1 MPFCHLSAPNSGY
14 IVPFYTNQ
22 DTHLKHQRGTN
33 GLVHTYPCL
42 LFIYN
47 MPLGLESCP
56 EPVVECI
63 AQLLDFDDIR
73 NLRLTCKSLALKSSQ
88 YRFRTFFRSKHVNV
102 TVDALRTFAEGIQAG
117 GLRCLIQYLYL
128 VGIVKECESRKPRK
142 ENYWQKE
149 ETRRMQVN
157 LLSQAFNGLAK
168 YSKNGSLRLLT
179 LRVAIVRNGEEMTLR
194 ADSGPLVPLQKSVWL
209 CTMHTFDTVVSA
221 LAASSLRIDSLN
233 IFSEPD
239 MHCSSLVCDQIN
251 AIDWND
257 SGFAK
262 TLATLRSLS
271 ISLSTR
277 VFAFRRALQ
286 ENKQDVGRSSKKDA
300 AEVQAEAGDENDFV
314 GLSGLL
320 RLCNQLE
327 NLEIDYLRIPMGY
340 SALVGHFYY
349 ETILQRIVELDRLP
363 ILKRCKFSGVSA
375 KETDLLGFIQRTRVR
390 ELSLEKVILCTGTF
404 RSTFD
409 YCTSR
414 AASMTKLHFDT
425 LYETLYDRHY
435 VEKMIFFAGGGKSR
449 IGFPSASAT
458 ERLDREGESVRTSI
472 TYYISPRTPID
483 NSWIPEWGRF
493 RRTENGT

>member
-1 MPFCHLSAPNSGY
+1 
-14 IVPFYTNQ
+14 
-22 DTHLKHQRGTN
+22 
-33 GLVHTYPCL
+33 
-42 LFIYN
+42 

-63 AQLLDFDDIR
+63 VQLLDLDDIC
-73 NLRLTCKSLALKSSQ
+73 NLRLTCKSLALRSSH
-88 YRFRTFFRSKHVNV
+88 YRFRTFFRSKHIKLMVE
-102 TVDALRTFAEGIQAG
+102 ALRTFAEGIQSG
-117 GLRCLIQYLYL
+117 GLQSLIQHLYL
-128 VGIVKECESRKPRK
+128 VGIVDECESPKPERQ
-142 ENYWQKE
+142 NYWQNE
-149 ETRRMQVN
+149 ETWRTQEVN
-157 LLSQAFNGLAK
+157 ILSQAFNGLAK
-168 YSKNGSLRLLT
+168 YSKNGSPRLLT
-179 LRVAIVRNGEEMTLR
+179 LRVAIVRNGEETTLP
-194 ADSGPLVPLQKSVWL
+194 ADSGPLVALQKSVWL

-221 LAASSLRIDSLN
+221 LAASSLRIDGLN

-239 MHCSSLVCDQIN
+239 MHCSSLACDQIN
-251 AIDWND
+251 AIEWND

-277 VFAFRRALQ
+277 VFAFPRAPQ
-286 ENKQDVGRSSKKDA
+286 ENKQDVGRSSKRDA
-300 AEVQAEAGDENDFV
+300 AEVQAEAEDENDFV
-314 GLSGLL
+314 GLSRLL

-327 NLEIDYLRIPMGY
+327 NLEINYLRIPVGY
-340 SALVGHFYY
+340 SALVGHFYN

-363 ILKRCKFSGVSA
+363 ILKRCKFSGISA
-375 KETDLLGFIQRTRVR
+375 KETDLLGFIQRARVR

-425 LYETLYDRHY
+425 LYETLHDRHY
-435 VEKMIFFAGGGKSR
+435 VEKTIFFAGGGKSR

-483 NSWIPEWGRF
+483 NPWIPEWGRF